1 MHLVAQAA
9 CTNALL
15 ATLPA
20 AEHAHL
26 SVHLERVGLPLD
38 RLIYDANTHLRYAYF
53 PDDCIVSL
61 RYVLRSGAADEIA
74 VVGNEGLVGLAS
86 VMGGERMTGCAVVRR
101 AGCAWRIRADLLR
114 AAFHRLPA
122 LQRGLM
128 RYSQALLTQ
137 IAQTGVCNRHHSI
150 DQQLCRWLLM
160 SLDRLPSNEIAT
172 TQERI
177 AQMLGVRRAGVTE
190 AAGKLQRAGVIHYSR
205 GRVTV
210 LDRGSLE
217 TRACECYQ
225 VISQECDRL
234 VLRAPTHATHITP
247 CPPRPAQALHA

>member
-1 MHLVAQAA
+1 MHLVVQA
-9 CTNALL
+9 CSNALL
-15 ATLPA
+15 AMLPA
-20 AEHAHL
+20 ADHAHL
-26 SVHLERVGLPLD
+26 SAHLERVGMPLD
-38 RLIYDANTHLRYAYF
+38 KLLYDSNSHQRYAYF

-61 RYVLRSGAADEIA
+61 RYILQSGAADEIA
-74 VVGNEGLVGLAS
+74 VVGNEGLIGMAL
-86 VMGGERMTGCAVVRR
+86 VMGGDRMPGCAVVRK
-101 AGCAWRIRADLLR
+101 AGYAWRIRAEFLR
-114 AAFHRLPA
+114 AAFQRMPA

-137 IAQTGVCNRHHSI
+137 MAQTGVCNRHHSI

-172 TQERI
+172 TQEQI

-190 AAGKLQRAGVIHYSR
+190 AAGKLQRAGAIHYSR

-210 LDRGSLE
+210 LDRASLE
-217 TRACECYQ
+217 TRVCECYQ

-234 VLRAPTHATHITP
+234 VLRAPDSATRDAP
-247 CPPRPAQALHA
+247 CPPQPAQALHA